1 MYFISRKPRSKGGN
15 SEKRNR
21 NKQTETKS
29 EKRLKRNKAFT
40 GYFIYP
46 KLTNN
51 KRIARK
57 GME

>member
-1 MYFISRKPRSKGGN
+1 MYFISRKPRSKGDS

-29 EKRLKRNKAFT
+29 EKILKRNKAFT

-57 GME
+57 GAE